1 MNENVLALIIIALVL
16 CVIWCV
22 IWFIMYKACFYSGDD
37 TSDLGP
43 CGSVQEF
50 ERREKKRD
58 NAEREQ
64 EHKDLMHELNQLRKQ
79 IEKLNKE

>member
-1 MNENVLALIIIALVL
+1 MNENVLALIIIVLVL
-16 CVIWCV
+16 CI
-22 IWFIMYKACFYSGDD
+22 IWFITYKACFYSGDD

-50 ERREKKRD
+50 EWREKMRD
-58 NAEREQ
+58 DAEREQ

-79 IEKLNKE
+79 IEKLNKK